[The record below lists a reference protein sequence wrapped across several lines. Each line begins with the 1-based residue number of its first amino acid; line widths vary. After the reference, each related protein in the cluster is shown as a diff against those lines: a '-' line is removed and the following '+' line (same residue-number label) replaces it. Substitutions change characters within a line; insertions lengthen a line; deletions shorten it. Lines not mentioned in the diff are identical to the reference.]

1 MNNALRQSGWDAPI
15 VTPENWRG
23 LIRDKL
29 NTIDWEQALRDVSPF
44 LERRQD
50 MALISRDVLL
60 RLLADP

>member
-1 MNNALRQSGWDAPI
+1 MNIALKQSGWGAPN
-15 VTPENWRG
+15 VTPANWRG
-23 LIRDKL
+23 LIRNKL
-29 NTIDWEQALRDVSPF
+29 DTIDWEQALGDVSPF